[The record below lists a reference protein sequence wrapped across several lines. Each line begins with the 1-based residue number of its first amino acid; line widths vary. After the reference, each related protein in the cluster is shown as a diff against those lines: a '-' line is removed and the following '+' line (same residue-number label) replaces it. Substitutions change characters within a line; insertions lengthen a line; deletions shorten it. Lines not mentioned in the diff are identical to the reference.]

1 MPFLTIRG
9 KFRLLGKTKSGKP
22 SGFEPDGD
30 SMQFQ
35 PDKPALLKKLKQLSS
50 PFRLTSIGSTQLRY
64 EGIDALELHF
74 PAPGGN
80 VHQPR
85 PLADDARN
93 HLVTKS
99 GLDPVTYAPP
109 AHTRVQPPTIH
120 DGARGHIL
128 SRSLEV
134 HGRPVAFVFVGDPAA
149 PDGTEVKL
157 DVALLRKS
165 LNYEMLRS
173 GQSYPLFYDTLFADL
188 RAEFAHVSLQAKQA
202 NLGLWGSDL
211 SQVGVQATS
220 IPQLESDAVIF
231 PKLFRRL
238 TEFFGSGNKQLSK
251 FKGFLAATDERVLDL
266 DTTNNT
272 HFDTFVD
279 VSNGQVKLNKTPDR
293 LVFVS
298 AKGKEP
304 WVQTGK

>member
-1 MPFLTIRG
+1 MPFWTIQG
-9 KFRLLGKTKSGKP
+9 KFRLVGKTKTGKP

-35 PDKPALLKKLKQLSS
+35 PDKPALLKKLEQLMS
-50 PFRLTSIGSTQLRY
+50 PFRLTSISSTQLRF

-74 PAPGGN
+74 STSGGGN
-80 VHQPR
+80 LHQPR
-85 PLADDARN
+85 PLADDARD
-93 HLVTKS
+93 HLVSES
-99 GLDPVTYAPP
+99 GLDPVTYAAPNHLRVLPP
-109 AHTRVQPPTIH
+109 AVH
-120 DGARGHIL
+120 DGARGFIL

-134 HGRPVAFVFVGDPAA
+134 HGRPVAFVFVGDPPSA
-149 PDGTEVKL
+149 DGSQITL
-157 DVALLRKS
+157 DLPLLRKS

-188 RAEFAHVSLQAKQA
+188 RAEFAQVSLQAKH
-202 NLGLWGSDL
+202 NKLGLWGSDL
-211 SQVGVQATS
+211 TQAGVQASS
-220 IPQLESDAVIF
+220 IPQLESDGVIF

-251 FKGFLAATDERVLDL
+251 FKAWIAAKKERVLDL

-272 HFDTFVD
+272 HFDTFID
-279 VSNGQVKLNKTPDR
+279 VSGSDVKLTKPPDR

-298 AKGKEP
+298 AKGKSP
-304 WVQTGK
+304 WM